1 MANEFETK
9 VAEVKAKYPDLT
21 QYGFGGKG
29 EIRME
34 AVNLCAEWLL
44 EHDGLDRR
52 KTINAVWTSYGIKH
66 VVERVK
72 GQYVANGELICAAL
86 ALGYKMRK
94 ARHTSGGVAFFNIKN
109 PTLEELTCHT

>member
-1 MANEFETK
+1 MANEFEAK

-44 EHDGLDRR
+44 AHDGLARR
-52 KTINAVWTSYGIKH
+52 KTINTAWSSYGIKH
-66 VVERVK
+66 AVERAK

-94 ARHTSGGVAFFNIKN
+94 IKHRSGNAFFNIRN
-109 PTLEELTCHT
+109 P

>member
-9 VAEVKAKYPDLT
+9 VAEVKINYPDLT
-21 QYGFGGKG
+21 QYGFGGEG

-52 KTINAVWTSYGIKH
+52 KTINTAWSSYGIKH
-66 VVERVK
+66 AVERAK

-94 ARHTSGGVAFFNIKN
+94 IKHRSGNAFFNIRN
-109 PTLEELTCHT
+109 P

>member
-9 VAEVKAKYPDLT
+9 VAEVKVNYPDLT
-21 QYGFGGKG
+21 QYGFGGEG

-52 KTINAVWTSYGIKH
+52 KTINTAWSSYGIKH
-66 VVERVK
+66 AVERAK

-94 ARHTSGGVAFFNIKN
+94 IKHRSGNAFFNIRN
-109 PTLEELTCHT
+109 P

>member
-1 MANEFETK
+1 MANEFEAK

-21 QYGFGGKG
+21 QYGFGGEG
-29 EIRME
+29 EIRMD

-52 KTINAVWTSYGIKH
+52 KTINTAWSSYGIKH
-66 VVERVK
+66 AVERAK

-94 ARHTSGGVAFFNIKN
+94 VRHRSGNAFFNIKN
-109 PTLEELTCHT
+109 P

>member
-9 VAEVKAKYPDLT
+9 VAEVKMNYPDLT
-21 QYGFGGKG
+21 QYGFGGEG

-44 EHDGLDRR
+44 SHDGLDRR
-52 KTINAVWTSYGIKH
+52 KTINTAWSSYGIKH
-66 VVERVK
+66 AVERAK

-94 ARHTSGGVAFFNIKN
+94 IKHRSGNAFFNIRN
-109 PTLEELTCHT
+109 P

>member
-9 VAEVKAKYPDLT
+9 VAEVKINYPDLT
-21 QYGFGGKG
+21 QFGFGGEG
-29 EIRME
+29 EIRMG

-52 KTINAVWTSYGIKH
+52 KTINTAWSSYGIKH
-66 VVERVK
+66 AVERAK

-94 ARHTSGGVAFFNIKN
+94 IKHRSGNAFFNIRN
-109 PTLEELTCHT
+109 P

>member
-1 MANEFETK
+1 MSNEFETK

-44 EHDGLDRR
+44 AHDGLDRR
-52 KTINAVWTSYGIKH
+52 KTINTAWGSYSIKH
-66 VVERVK
+66 AVERDK
-72 GQYVANGELICAAL
+72 DTYIANGELICAAL
-86 ALGYKMRK
+86 VLGYKMRK
-94 ARHTSGGVAFFNIKN
+94 AKHTGGGVAFFNIKN
-109 PTLEELTCHT
+109 PRGNP